1 MPQQFKGVVNVDITD
16 SVPDWEPYTQAALVE
31 IAIDRLE
38 DRDAAGGLLNR

>member
-1 MPQQFKGVVNVDITD
+1 VVEEIARSSLVVN
-16 SVPDWEPYTQAALVE
+16 EAALVE